1 MKLVME
7 GERLMKGGGVEGM
20 ALCRFYEK
28 LEE

>member
-1 MKLVME
+1 ME